1 MTVPDGLKSSPLCMA
16 VNLRDPEENRVVLYE
31 ENHLKA
37 VRWGTGESPGLV
49 GNVYLGTILQV
60 EKGLDAV
67 FVDIGEKRAAFL
79 HLGNVHPAYGERGL
93 HPTEIAACPSH
104 AAEVAAPK
112 GVDVEGEEQKGQEYF
127 DDHREGAQNAPLL
140 SEVLEPGD
148 PILVQVQRD
157 PVRGKGATLTT
168 FLSLAGRFAVLFPSL
183 GRVGVSRRILEN
195 DERTRLR
202 DCLADMVEE
211 DIGIIARTA
220 SLGLR
225 VEDMKADVEQLKA
238 TWNGVMKAA
247 KQAKTPMCLWQESSP
262 VVRAVR
268 ELLST
273 KLQKILVD
281 DSDAMRELSTT
292 LKTMDPKGEVKLE
305 FYEGKQPLFEF
316 LGLERDW
323 QMLFRSRVPIGSGAS
338 IVIHE
343 TEALTA
349 IDVNSGRL
357 ERGSLEETAFE
368 TNCLAAGEAARQ
380 IQLRDLGGILVL
392 DFIDMK
398 EAAHR
403 RTLEFQF
410 RDALSEDR
418 SKAKVGAVA
427 SFGLMSM
434 TRRRQGFGLPKA
446 SAWMCRGCGGSGST
460 GHHQAGYLRI
470 LRKLRSFEEAG
481 AFRIRCQPGVAQIM
495 REQKDS
501 ISALPHQLE
510 IQEDP
515 QVPSGEPVV
524 ERLAA
529 PPQSE

>member
-1 MTVPDGLKSSPLCMA
+1 LNSSALCMA
-16 VNLRDPEENRVVLYE
+16 VNLRDPEENRVVLHE
-31 ENHLKA
+31 GNRLTA
-37 VRWGTGESPGLV
+37 VRWGTGDSPGLV
-49 GNVYLGTILQV
+49 GNIYLGTVLQV

-79 HLGNVHPAYGERGL
+79 HLGNVHPAYGEKGI
-93 HPTEIAACPSH
+93 HPTEIAARPSR
-104 AAEVAAPK
+104 AAEASAPRGVA
-112 GVDVEGEEQKGQEYF
+112 VTDGEELGDQGEDSKQE
-127 DDHREGAQNAPLL
+127 ALQNNPPL
-140 SEVLEPGD
+140 SEVLQAGD

-183 GRVGVSRRILEN
+183 GRIGVSRRILEN

-202 DCLADMVEE
+202 DCLAEVVGDEV
-211 DIGIIARTA
+211 GIIARTA
-220 SLGLR
+220 SQGLTLD
-225 VEDMKADVEQLKA
+225 EMKADVEQLKA
-238 TWNGVMKAA
+238 TWNGIMKTA
-247 KQAKTPMCLWQESSP
+247 KQAKPPICLWQESSP

-268 ELLST
+268 ELLSP

-281 DSDAMRELSTT
+281 DHDAMQELATT
-292 LKTMDPKGEVKLE
+292 LATMDPQGEVQLE
-305 FYEGKQPLFEF
+305 FYDGNTPLFEA

-368 TNCLAAGEAARQ
+368 TNILAAAEAARQ
-380 IQLRDLGGILVL
+380 IRLRDLGGILVL

-398 EAAHR
+398 EPAHR
-403 RTLEFQF
+403 RSLESHF
-410 RDALSEDR
+410 RDELAEDR

-427 SFGLMSM
+427 SFGLMAM
-434 TRRRQGFGLPKA
+434 TRRREGFGLPRA
-446 SAWMCRGCGGSGST
+446 SAWMCRGCGGSGT
-460 GHHQAGYLRI
+460 IGHHQAGFLRV
-470 LRKLRSFEEAG
+470 LRKLRSFKEAG
-481 AFRIRCQPGVAQIM
+481 LFRVRCQPGVAQIL
-495 REQKDS
+495 EGHQDTL
-501 ISALPHQLE
+501 ATLPHRLE
-510 IQEDP
+510 IHEDP
-515 QVPSGEPVV
+515 QVPSGESVV

-529 PPQSE
+529 APQSE